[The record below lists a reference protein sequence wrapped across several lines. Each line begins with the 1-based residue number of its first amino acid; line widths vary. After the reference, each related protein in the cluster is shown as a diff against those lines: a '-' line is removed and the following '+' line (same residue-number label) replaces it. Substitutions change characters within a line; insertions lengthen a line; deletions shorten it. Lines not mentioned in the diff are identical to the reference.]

1 VLAQGNLASLGFR
14 AFDLLADDARL
25 ARLRAALRELDR
37 PAALGLMLDDL
48 ENLHQPPPAPVA
60 MQFTLA

>member
-1 VLAQGNLASLGFR
+1 LGD
-14 AFDLLADDARL
+14 AARL
-25 ARLRAALRELDR
+25 DRLRAALHALER

-48 ENLHQPPPAPVA
+48 ENLHQPPPAPEA